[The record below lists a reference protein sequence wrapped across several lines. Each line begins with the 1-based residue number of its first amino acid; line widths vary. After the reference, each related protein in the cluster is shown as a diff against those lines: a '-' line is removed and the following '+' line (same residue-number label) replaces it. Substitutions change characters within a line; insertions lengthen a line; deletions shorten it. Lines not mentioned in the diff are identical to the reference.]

1 MEFSSQLV
9 KVARILLKPHF
20 DSVEVYLHSPE
31 RVAHGKWTAVIDV
44 RSPELGKLKGTGT
57 AGLVY
62 DAFLKALV
70 ELGENIVVKQ
80 NGLQDRNGLSG
91 GLFLRTASQRS
102 KCELLE
108 RDAFLFHYR
117 EREAFSP
124 IEVSSD
130 YHKSKGIRL
139 FRMSSADDR
148 VFCILATDINCS
160 EGKSEC
166 LLIGLG
172 ASESLEEAIQ
182 KAIAEYSIM
191 LYDHEF
197 RPGWCA
203 FLAKDPS
210 RIRRVPDFHHIQ
222 SRSARN
228 IEIFKLLCRG
238 LKGRGRK
245 SDLAQK
251 VNESWEQEIFESPVR
266 LVRYVKFSNPF
277 LMPLI
282 FGKPEPTSGDENLY
296 HPIW

>member
-1 MEFSSQLV
+1 MEFSSRLV
-9 KVARILLKPHF
+9 KVARVLLKPHF

-31 RVAHGKWTAVIDV
+31 RIAHGKWTAVIDV
-44 RSPELGKLKGTGT
+44 KSLGLGKLKGTGT
-57 AGLVY
+57 AGVFY

-80 NGLQDRNGLSG
+80 NGLRDRNGLSG

-108 RDAFLFHYR
+108 RDAFLYHYR
-117 EREAFSP
+117 SGEAFSP
-124 IEVSSD
+124 IEVDSD
-130 YHKSKGIRL
+130 YYKSKGICL
-139 FRMSSADDR
+139 FRMSSADER
-148 VFCILATDINCS
+148 VFCILATDVNCS
-160 EGKSEC
+160 KGKSEC

-172 ASESLEEAIQ
+172 ASESLDEAIQ

-210 RIRRVPDFHHIQ
+210 RIKRVPDFHHVQ
-222 SRSARN
+222 SRSTRN
-228 IEIFKLLCRG
+228 IEIFKQLCQGPRG
-238 LKGRGRK
+238 LGRK
-245 SDLAQK
+245 PGFAHK
-251 VNESWEQEIFESPVR
+251 VNKAWKQEIFGSPVH
-266 LVRYVKFSNPF
+266 LVHYVKLSNP
-277 LMPLI
+277 LLTPLI